1 VSDATFFS
9 ADEPLVPG
17 GLVTLGDETAH
28 HARVRRLAAGAE
40 LRLTDGAGH
49 VARAT
54 LIRIAKGGLT
64 AQVLD
69 VQTVAPPAALHLLAP
84 IADRDRMLWLAEK
97 GTELGLTSWRPVL
110 WRRSRSVKPRG
121 EGPTFVARVR
131 QRMVGALEQ
140 SGGAWLPTI
149 YPDAVPE
156 RALAGVPE
164 GSRVVLDAGGP
175 PVLALGALTPPVTL
189 AVGPEGGLDD
199 AERELLARGGFR
211 AARVGTSI
219 LRFERGGGAA
229 IAVARAVTD
238 HAATGGPRGQ

>member
-1 VSDATFFS
+1 MSDATFYS
-9 ADEPLVPG
+9 AEEPLLPG
-17 GLVTLGDETAH
+17 GLVTLGEETAH

-49 VARAT
+49 LARAT
-54 LIRIAKGGLT
+54 LIRVAKGGLT
-64 AQVLD
+64 AQVVD
-69 VQTVAPPAALHLLAP
+69 VESVPPPPALHLLAP

-97 GTELGLTSWRPVL
+97 GAELGLTSWRPVL

-140 SGGAWLPTI
+140 CGGAWLPTI
-149 YPDAVPE
+149 YPDAIPE

-164 GSRVVLDAGGP
+164 GSRVVLDAAGP
-175 PVLALGALTPPVTL
+175 PVLSLGALTPPVTL

-199 AERELLARGGFR
+199 AERELLARCGFR
-211 AARVGTSI
+211 AASVGTSI
-219 LRFERGGGAA
+219 LRFETAGVAA

-238 HAATGGPRGQ
+238 NAAPGGSRGQ